1 MVQIRLELFFSF
13 QEKKYFLRYF
23 YIGIVEVAVF
33 ESKMHGSNP
42 VRAIFSKK
50 IYFLRD
56 FLYKNRLG
64 RCI

>member
-13 QEKKYFLRYF
+13 KEKKYFLKYF

-42 VRAIFSKK
+42 VRAIFFFLRKK
-50 IYFLRD
+50 IFFKI
-56 FLYKNRLG
+56 FLYRNR
-64 RCI
+64 